1 MAAWSTQL
9 TELSTP
15 IAAHAAFDLLRRGP
29 GDAFLD
35 SGMRLGR
42 HAERSLLLFSSGTS
56 VRCHGRQV
64 TVSRGGLR
72 QQFVGDPFSV
82 LRDLL
87 GEFSTPA
94 PGPGAPL
101 CGAAVGYLGYDLCHF
116 VEELPRTVVDDLGL
130 PDMFVHF
137 CPVVVTFDHE
147 SGRSWVG
154 WTDTG
159 QGVEA
164 RLAEELATRLL
175 TDPPPS
181 PLPPV
186 PPLASRDAHHAPPL
200 TSNFTHQAYVD
211 AVRRAQ
217 DYILAGDIY
226 QVNLSQRFAAAMPV
240 PSWDLYRRL
249 RSGNPAPFA
258 AYLDYGPFQ
267 LLSASPER
275 FLWLDPNSRRMHT
288 RPIKGTRP
296 RGADADSDRRNAQ
309 ELLAS
314 EKDHAE
320 HLMIVDLE
328 RNDLGRV
335 AETGS
340 VAVTEHAAL
349 ETFPT
354 VHHLTSTIEATLRE
368 DCDQVDLLRA
378 TFPGGSITGAPK
390 IRAMEIIDELEPTK
404 RGVYTGALGYLG
416 FDGSLDLN
424 IVIRTM
430 VVKDGVAYFHA
441 GGGIVADS
449 VPEAEYQ
456 ETLDKARGLVEALDA
471 SRGPNTA
478 DSDPQK
484 DGSP

>member
-154 WTDTG
+154 
-159 QGVEA
+159 
-164 RLAEELATRLL
+164 
-175 TDPPPS
+175 
-181 PLPPV
+181 
-186 PPLASRDAHHAPPL
+186 
-200 TSNFTHQAYVD
+200 
-211 AVRRAQ
+211 
-217 DYILAGDIY
+217 
-226 QVNLSQRFAAAMPV
+226 
-240 PSWDLYRRL
+240 
-249 RSGNPAPFA
+249 
-258 AYLDYGPFQ
+258 
-267 LLSASPER
+267 
-275 FLWLDPNSRRMHT
+275 
-288 RPIKGTRP
+288 
-296 RGADADSDRRNAQ
+296 
-309 ELLAS
+309 
-314 EKDHAE
+314 
-320 HLMIVDLE
+320 
-328 RNDLGRV
+328 
-335 AETGS
+335 
-340 VAVTEHAAL
+340 
-349 ETFPT
+349 
-354 VHHLTSTIEATLRE
+354 
-368 DCDQVDLLRA
+368 
-378 TFPGGSITGAPK
+378 
-390 IRAMEIIDELEPTK
+390 
-404 RGVYTGALGYLG
+404 
-416 FDGSLDLN
+416 
-424 IVIRTM
+424 
-430 VVKDGVAYFHA
+430 
-441 GGGIVADS
+441 
-449 VPEAEYQ
+449 
-456 ETLDKARGLVEALDA
+456 
-471 SRGPNTA
+471 
-478 DSDPQK
+478 
-484 DGSP
+484 